1 MPVLAASDRGPRFDS
16 QVDEQGHVNAHVAC
30 TACGYDLHT
39 LAATERGPEC
49 HLPIEETLRAT
60 SDTPWLSNVKS
71 GIQSMLVGHYFIL
84 GSLLL
89 WPFALLGF
97 CFAMLLQV
105 GSAIDLATRHP
116 DDFCPPTRRRWLI
129 LLIAIGAL
137 AYVVGGILMAV
148 GFSAGLMLVTL
159 AGSLHAT
166 GIALAWSRVEMVMQR
181 GVSSRLATA
190 ARVLKYL
197 TVTMAGSMAALSA
210 YTWIMRSAASG
221 PRVAPPVLLMLI
233 ASAMAWLFASLAVL
247 HLSGRAARKSLAAVH
262 LRG

>member
-1 MPVLAASDRGPRFDS
+1 M
-16 QVDEQGHVNAHVAC
+16 E
-30 TACGYDLHT
+30 CGYDLFG
-39 LAATERGPEC
+39 LRGDGHCPEC
-49 HLPIEETLRAT
+49 NLSIEMTLRAT
-60 SDTPWLSNVKS
+60 NDAAWLSNVKS

-89 WPFALLGF
+89 WPFSLLGF

-116 DDFCPPTRRRWLI
+116 DDFCPPTRHRWLI

-137 AYVVGGILMAV
+137 AYVVGGILMTV
-148 GFSAGLMLVTL
+148 GFSAGLTLVTL

-166 GIALAWSRVEMVMQR
+166 GIALAWSRIEMVMQR
-181 GVSSRLATA
+181 GVSSRLAIT

-197 TVTMAGSMAALSA
+197 TVTMAGSLAALSA

-221 PRVAPPVLLMLI
+221 PRLAPPVLLMLI
-233 ASAMAWLFASLAVL
+233 ASAMAWLFASLAAL
-247 HLSGRAARKSLAAVH
+247 HLCGRAARKSLAAVH
-262 LRG
+262 LHGETN